1 MDGTLMDDTGTVLG
15 LLLQEESWH
24 SMVVFTIFMLLSA
37 LTLMNMLIGVL
48 CEVVS
53 AVGAA
58 EKEEAAIN
66 LVKRSV
72 LVLLKRLDA
81 DGSGEISR
89 EELRQV
95 LVDPEACEV
104 LGELEVD

>member
-24 SMVVFTIFMLLSA
+24 SMVVFTIFMLLSE

-66 LVKRSV
+66 LVKGS
-72 LVLLKRLDA
+72 LLLMLKRLDE
-81 DGSGEISR
+81 DGSGTINK
-89 EELRQV
+89 EELHSV
-95 LVDPEACEV
+95 FVDPQAQETLCEIQV
-104 LGELEVD
+104 